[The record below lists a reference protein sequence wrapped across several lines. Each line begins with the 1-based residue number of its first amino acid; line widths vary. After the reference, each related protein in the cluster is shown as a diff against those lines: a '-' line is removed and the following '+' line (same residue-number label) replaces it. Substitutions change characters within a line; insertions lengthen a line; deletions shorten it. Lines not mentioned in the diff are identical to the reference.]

1 MPIDYALILGAGL
14 GTRMGEIGKVIP
26 KVIWPIYF
34 KSMLELQ
41 IRYCEELGIQKI
53 YLNTHFLH
61 DEVLDYLNRE
71 KLFEKVIVLHE
82 KILLDSG
89 GAIHNLA
96 SRPEVNY
103 EGKLL
108 LVNGDQFLFFEKN
121 FLEKAILKLENMRAV
136 LFGISVGKDSH
147 YNETVVHDDMLVEI
161 KKNESRSKDYFTYSG
176 IGLLNLNGLKP
187 VEGVSRFF
195 ETVSNYKKEKVKLLI
210 PENLEYWDFGT
221 ADSYSE
227 NILKLKNIKNKVSKM
242 WQFLNRNK
250 AFVGDDLNFVNLEQG
265 AIDLNRSAQF
275 VPGHIK
281 FKSIIQKI

>member
-14 GTRMGEIGKVIP
+14 GTRMGEIGKIIP
-26 KVIWPIYF
+26 KVLWPIYF

-61 DEVLDYLNRE
+61 EEILDYLNQE
-71 KLFEKVIVLHE
+71 KLFEKVIILHE
-82 KILLDSG
+82 KILLDTG

-96 SRPEVNY
+96 SRSEVNY
-103 EGKLL
+103 KGKLL
-108 LVNGDQFLFFEKN
+108 LVNGDQFLFFENN
-121 FLEKAILKLENMRAV
+121 FLEKAFLKLENMRAV
-136 LFGISVGKDSH
+136 LFGISVEKNSH
-147 YNETVVHDDMLVEI
+147 YNETVIQDDFLIEI

-195 ETVSNYKKEKVKLLI
+195 ETVSNYKTEKVKLLI

-227 NILKLKNIKNKVSKM
+227 NVFKLKNTKNRESRM
-242 WQFLNRNK
+242 WQFLSRNK
-250 AFVGDDLNFVNLEQG
+250 AFLGDELSFVNLELG